1 MLVVRRR
8 GLRLG
13 RNWGQVVGI
22 PGVFAGDGAPPEQG
36 KQAGEA
42 LRGLGV
48 RRSAGG
54 HAGRGCGGG
63 GGEGV
68 GDRGSLQ
75 QVPGRELVLQAFF
88 KGIGDRIWSL
98 TIPDGKLGCI
108 PRCQQWGP
116 TQKEGAP
123 NGN

>member
-1 MLVVRRR
+1 MERPQSRASRR
-8 GLRLG
+8 GRPYEDWAL
-13 RNWGQVVGI
+13 
-22 PGVFAGDGAPPEQG
+22 DGAP
-36 KQAGEA
+36 
-42 LRGLGV
+42 
-48 RRSAGG
+48 GG

-98 TIPDGKLGCI
+98 TIPDGKSGCI